1 MVGNKQ
7 MSNTYKQ
14 IRADDS
20 VVDVINHPAFTGFG
34 QYIFPWDDRDYD
46 VGLKMDQVSYLL
58 PYHSHI
64 DTDTVIK
71 PLNHMIDDINAGKT
85 VFHDF
90 YTENEKQE
98 EPSKNDTGLFLYRGD
113 PGAPYAVICAG
124 GGFTYVGSLHEGFPY
139 ALELSKKGYNAFV
152 LKYRIGSGQ
161 AATEDLAAAISY
173 IHKNADALS
182 IGTDRYSLWGSS
194 AGARMVAYVGTYGV
208 HGFGGDRIS
217 RPGIVVMAYT
227 GHTDYSPSDP
237 PTFAIVGENDRIAVP
252 SVMERRINAMK
263 AQGIDVEFHRYPGLG
278 HGFGLGIGTSAE
290 GWIDDAIEFW
300 EEHM

>member
-1 MVGNKQ
+1 MVGNEQ
-7 MSNTYKQ
+7 VSDTYKQ

-20 VVDVINHPAFTGFG
+20 VVDIISHPAFTGFG

-85 VFHDF
+85 VFYDF
-90 YTENEKQE
+90 YTENEQQE
-98 EPSKNDTGLFLYRGD
+98 EPSKNDTGLFLYRGI
-113 PGAPYAVICAG
+113 PGAPFAVICAG

-139 ALELSKKGYNAFV
+139 ALEISKEGYNAFV

-182 IGTDRYSLWGSS
+182 VSADRYSLWGSS
-194 AGARMVAYVGTYGV
+194 AGARMAAYIGTYGV
-208 HGFGGDRIS
+208 HGFRGDKIS
-217 RPGIVVMAYT
+217 APAIVVMAYT
-227 GHTDYSPSDP
+227 GHTDYSASDP
-237 PTFAIVGENDRIAVP
+237 PTFAIVGENDRIAAP
-252 SVMERRINAMK
+252 PIMERRINAMK
-263 AQGIDVEFHRYPGLG
+263 AHGIDVKFHRYPGLG